1 MTDSGAD
8 AGQLLERVR
17 QGDKGAF
24 RALLAPHT
32 RKLYLVIL
40 RIVRNSSDADDVMQD
55 ALLCAYRGL
64 KSFRGEAGFSTWL
77 YRIGTNSA
85 LAFLAQ
91 RRRLQNEASGAG
103 WDWRGGAVQ
112 ASPSDDPEQMM
123 IGQQLLAAIGSALDA
138 MHPEYRTAI
147 VLREFEGLSYDE
159 IATAMVCPL
168 GTVRS
173 RIANARTAI
182 GHQLTSKGFYCASV
196 GA

>member
-1 MTDSGAD
+1 MSDSGD
-8 AGQLLERVR
+8 VRQLLEQVR
-17 QGDKGAF
+17 QGDKDAF
-24 RALLAPHT
+24 RALMAPYS

-40 RIVRNSSDADDVMQD
+40 RIVKNSSDADDVMQE

-64 KSFRGEAGFSTWL
+64 ASFRGEAGFSTWL

-85 LAFLAQ
+85 LSFLAQ
-91 RRRLQNEASGAG
+91 RRRLQHDASGAG
-103 WDWRGGAVQ
+103 YDWRGA
-112 ASPSDDPEQMM
+112 ALAPPSDDPEQIMV
-123 IGQQLLAAIGSALDA
+123 GKQLLATIGSALDT

-182 GHQLTSKGFYCASV
+182 GHQLKSQGFYCASV